1 MSSDSECSD
10 YSYNAS
16 SEEEDY
22 DFNCV
27 NVDPS
32 LAKILGLKI
41 TDEKLPVENNWIPPK
56 FSGLEN
62 SSKIN
67 KGNIIEFDNIVE
79 KIKMK
84 KKLSSEEIEFVDKI
98 SNDKKQ
104 ILIELFNSNF
114 K

>member
-10 YSYNAS
+10 YSYTS
-16 SEEEDY
+16 DEEDY
-22 DFNCV
+22 NFDCV

-41 TDEKLPVENNWIPPK
+41 SDEQKPVENNWVAPK

-67 KGNIIEFDNIVE
+67 NGKIIEFDNIIE
-79 KIKMK
+79 KINMK
-84 KKLSSEEIEFVDKI
+84 KKLSSEELEFVGKI